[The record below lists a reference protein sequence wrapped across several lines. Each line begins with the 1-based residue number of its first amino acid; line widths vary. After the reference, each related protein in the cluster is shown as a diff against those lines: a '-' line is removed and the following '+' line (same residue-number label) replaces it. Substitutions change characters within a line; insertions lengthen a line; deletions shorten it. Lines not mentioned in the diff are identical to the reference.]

1 MSAITNPMSD
11 ALLSRQMTAF
21 AGHTVYVVEKPRQSS
36 TWAVRIGVLSHPND
50 GAYEICFCT
59 SFNSIGQIVGAT
71 QQAAIET
78 EAFPNP
84 QKNYSSILHLPVV
97 LAYEISRLNR
107 ELHEAKAQVQAL
119 SARPNVTER
128 SVAPS
133 SAVTAAVD
141 NPAPAVDHNTLA
153 DAIASAIAK
162 QHTKKTVML
171 NERNSFVNLGDTSDW
186 SNGIH
191 TEADVDRL
199 MGCLSL
205 RYGHPHAPIQREKM
219 DDLRTA
225 VTLAVRTDFD
235 ADVCASLND
244 AFIKYRAA
252 MSNPHKYNE
261 VIQQLQPKVADD
273 IGKALNGINQK
284 LAKEIPKKPAF
295 RGSVA
300 IKSGQRACFG
310 CGSTEHLRDKCPKN
324 ASGGKQ

>member
-1 MSAITNPMSD
+1 MEFFSYGSNGEVAIMDWRHHEPHVGCPPLAANDRACRPHSI
-11 ALLSRQMTAF
+11 
-21 AGHTVYVVEKPRQSS
+21 EKPRQSS

-59 SFNSIGQIVGAT
+59 SFNSIGQIVGAA

-84 QKNYSSILHLPVV
+84 HKNYSSILHLPVV

-153 DAIASAIAK
+153 DAIACAIAK
-162 QHTKKTVML
+162 KHTKKTVML

-199 MGCLSL
+199 MGCLSPGTVIHTP
-205 RYGHPHAPIQREKM
+205 RY
-219 DDLRTA
+219 
-225 VTLAVRTDFD
+225 
-235 ADVCASLND
+235 
-244 AFIKYRAA
+244 
-252 MSNPHKYNE
+252 
-261 VIQQLQPKVADD
+261 
-273 IGKALNGINQK
+273 NGRRWTIC
-284 LAKEIPKKPAF
+284 ERP
-295 RGSVA
+295 
-300 IKSGQRACFG
+300 
-310 CGSTEHLRDKCPKN
+310 
-324 ASGGKQ
+324 